1 MSLGL
6 GELHEALR
14 ELRASFDAERV
25 SAAVR
30 LPGGDLITVSID
42 DAEHVEIERRGL
54 DGEVTSIAARAI

>member
-14 ELRASFDAERV
+14 ELRMSFAAEQV
-25 SAAVR
+25 TAAVR
-30 LPGGDLITVSID
+30 LPGGDLITVSLD
-42 DAEHVEIERRGL
+42 SAERVEIERRGR

>member
-14 ELRASFDAERV
+14 ELRASFDAESV

-30 LPGGDLITVSID
+30 LPDGDLITVSL
-42 DAEHVEIERRGL
+42 DAHEHVEIERRGR